1 MMSTTSARHRA
12 TTGEG
17 STASCATCLPL
28 NRQSIKREVATIK
41 AESVHASPSGQL
53 ISRTSLNWKHLTL
66 FLLTIGVTVLCW
78 MIAVPFLSAIVGAIT
93 LAVVT
98 YRPYRWLESRTKRP
112 ALASTLGVL
121 AVTVSIITPAFFL
134 VEEIARQA
142 LSGANLLRAGGP
154 QQRLADLLGRH
165 PAIASRLESAAR
177 QVDLGQA
184 SQSAA
189 SYIASHLAELLGN
202 TFGALT
208 QMVVMVF
215 ILFFLYRDH
224 RLAIA
229 SLEAVLPLDEAEKKL
244 LLDRANDTIY
254 ATALGRVVVAA
265 VQGFVASL
273 AFWVLGVNNAAL
285 WGLVTALVA
294 IIPAVGASL
303 VWIPVAVYL
312 AMSGHWV
319 KAVLLA
325 AWGGLVVSTIDNFLY
340 PFLVGSR
347 LQQHTVMVLLSV
359 IGAISLF
366 GVSGLIIGPVIL
378 TLGKTLLEIWA
389 HRTESE

>member
-1 MMSTTSARHRA
+1 
-12 TTGEG
+12 
-17 STASCATCLPL
+17 
-28 NRQSIKREVATIK
+28 
-41 AESVHASPSGQL
+41 
-53 ISRTSLNWKHLTL
+53 
-66 FLLTIGVTVLCW
+66 VLGW
-78 MIAVPFLSAIVGAIT
+78 MIAVPFLSAIVGATT

-98 YRPYRWLESRTKRP
+98 YRPYSWLESRTKRP
-112 ALASTLGVL
+112 TLAATLSVL

-134 VEEIARQA
+134 VEELGKQV
-142 LSGANLLRAGGP
+142 LSGANMLRAGEP
-154 QQRLADLLGRH
+154 QQVLADLLSSH
-165 PAIASRLESAAR
+165 PTVASRLESAA
-177 QVDLGQA
+177 QQINLGQA
-184 SQSAA
+184 SQSTA
-189 SYIASHLAELLGN
+189 SYIASHLAGFLGN

-208 QMVVMVF
+208 QLVVMAF

-224 RLAIA
+224 ALAYAGLKAI
-229 SLEAVLPLDEAEKKL
+229 LPLDDAEKKL

-303 VWIPVAVYL
+303 VWIPIAAYL
-312 AMSGHWV
+312 GISGHWV
-319 KAVLLA
+319 KAVLLV

-340 PFLVGSR
+340 PVLVGSR
-347 LQQHTVMVLLSV
+347 LQQHTVMILLSV

-366 GVSGLIIGPVIL
+366 GVCGLIIGPVIL
-378 TLGKTLLEIWA
+378 TLAQTLLEIWA
-389 HRTESE
+389 HRTDSE